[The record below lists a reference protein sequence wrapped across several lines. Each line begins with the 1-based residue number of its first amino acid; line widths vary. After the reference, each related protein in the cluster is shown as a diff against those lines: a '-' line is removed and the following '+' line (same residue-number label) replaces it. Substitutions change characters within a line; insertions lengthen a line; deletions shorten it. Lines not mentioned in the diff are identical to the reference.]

1 MASII
6 KTLKTYLTNK
16 TIYPRTVT
24 QAVYDSEGKRLDNIL
39 GKADIS
45 AISDGTVTGA
55 IAAVSNKADKNE
67 ESIITVEAIAKGRNQ
82 ARVFST
88 TESMENWL
96 SDSANKGVANVGDN
110 LYIVAVDVPD
120 WWISSVLEAP
130 NESGMYYEIAQ
141 LETQKVDLTTIE
153 NAINSIDSKIGSTD
167 ISEIGDGTLTGGLNA
182 LNSKLG
188 NTDISAIGDGTLT
201 GGLDALNNNLIIES
215 VEFIPSFPAYK
226 VGHTIEIY
234 KQLSN
239 LEKVNYIE
247 LGITQY
253 KSVND
258 YTILPLYSTSPPYL
272 VVGSLW
278 IYKVGNVALYKQSE
292 TTECYISG
300 NYIFE

>member
-24 QAVYDSEGKRLDNIL
+24 QAVYDSEGKRLDTIL
-39 GKADIS
+39 GKTDIS

-167 ISEIGDGTLTGGLNA
+167 ISSIGDGTV
-182 LNSKLG
+182 
-188 NTDISAIGDGTLT
+188 T
-201 GGLDALNNNLIIES
+201 GGLDALN
-215 VEFIPSFPAYK
+215 
-226 VGHTIEIY
+226 
-234 KQLSN
+234 SN
-239 LEKVNYIE
+239 LGNCFIISPEYSDTVPSGTTNYYEPI
-247 LGITQY
+247 LTASIPDGYKLFGITGLRASSASIYFYSSGRRLTYNQIQIGL
-253 KSVND
+253 KSVD
-258 YTILPLYSTSPPYL
+258 TSDLSGVVYLYRF
-272 VVGSLW
+272 
-278 IYKVGNVALYKQSE
+278 IFIKENM
-292 TTECYISG
+292 IS
-300 NYIFE
+300 IH

>member
-24 QAVYDSEGKRLDNIL
+24 QAVYDSEGKRLDTIL
-39 GKADIS
+39 GKTDIS

-167 ISEIGDGTLTGGLNA
+167 ISSIGDGTV
-182 LNSKLG
+182 
-188 NTDISAIGDGTLT
+188 T
-201 GGLDALNNNLIIES
+201 GGLDALN
-215 VEFIPSFPAYK
+215 
-226 VGHTIEIY
+226 
-234 KQLSN
+234 SN
-239 LEKVNYIE
+239 LGLINKKTFLWETSSNQGSKQIDLSPFSYVLIMISISVYATQCMIVPTYLKSLSA
-247 LGITQY
+247 LGIQTQ
-253 KSVND
+253 
-258 YTILPLYSTSPPYL
+258 LGLYSQNEYVYANITYDGTTFSFTSNKTVL
-272 VVGSLW
+272 FDVIG
-278 IYKVGNVALYKQSE
+278 IQ
-292 TTECYISG
+292 
-300 NYIFE
+300 

>member
-67 ESIITVEAIAKGRNQ
+67 ESIITVEAIAKGRNK

-153 NAINSIDSKIGSTD
+153 NAINSIDSKIG
-167 ISEIGDGTLTGGLNA
+167 
-182 LNSKLG
+182 
-188 NTDISAIGDGTLT
+188 NTDISAIGDGTVT
-201 GGLDALNNNLIIES
+201 GGLDALNSNFTWKRVGAEHKGVPISYPSEFNELYVLVDYGMFGVYDEVTVIKNFLNNQR
-215 VEFIPSFPAYK
+215 
-226 VGHTIEIY
+226 TI
-234 KQLSN
+234 QRGSS
-239 LEKVNYIE
+239 EKTGFELVFGTNNVKLQWAYIE
-247 LGITQY
+247 KQVPENAEIT
-253 KSVND
+253 
-258 YTILPLYSTSPPYL
+258 LYYR
-272 VVGSLW
+272 
-278 IYKVGNVALYKQSE
+278 
-292 TTECYISG
+292 
-300 NYIFE
+300 